1 MNLPISNRLLA
12 CCAYVRP
19 GDRVADIGCDH
30 GYLGIHLLRKGIA
43 RSVIA
48 SDVNELPLRAAMTN
62 AAKYGVGQS
71 MTFYLSNGVRNIPRD
86 FDSLVCAG
94 MGADTMISILEAA
107 PWLKNGRYRLILQC
121 QSRRPALRQWL
132 NRSGFSIRRETLAQ
146 DGKFLYPVLEAVYA
160 PAPPLRPGE
169 DVISP
174 ALLASRSPLL
184 PAFYQRVRAGL
195 DQAVTGLEHTQ
206 DMERL
211 ARYRATLAALTKMEE
226 QIYGNRGGNFEKV

>member
-30 GYLGIHLLRKGIA
+30 GYLGIHLLRKGVA

-48 SDVNELPLRAAMTN
+48 SDVNEQPLRAAMAN

-71 MTFYLSNGVRNIPRD
+71 MTFYLSNGVRNVPRD

-132 NRSGFSIRRETLAQ
+132 NRSGFAIRRETLAQ

-195 DQAVTGLEHTQ
+195 EQAVTGLEHTQ

-211 ARYRATLAALTKMEE
+211 ARYRATLAALTEMEE